1 MDFSQMN
8 IQQLLEYLKTQSPR
22 MYDALSTPVYD
33 PEEFPFYDPDPMSD
47 LGFDKDLMN
56 TIGRGYDPNLM
67 VEDALRDTPWYLKN
81 DYRSNVDVLRQ
92 LRDVSNDSGNPVTEF
107 PSDSY
112 DPLIFY
118 EEEYPGTT
126 VAETSGI
133 NRSDYP
139 AAESANF
146 FNRFSDEDLLK
157 LLNKK
162 KA

>member
-1 MDFSQMN
+1 MDYSKLTPK
-8 IQQLLEYLKTQSPR
+8 QLLEILKTQSPR
-22 MYDALSTPVYD
+22 MYDALSTPLDY

-47 LGFDKDLMN
+47 LGFDKDLIN
-56 TIGRGYDPNLM
+56 TVGRGYDPNLI
-67 VEDALRDTPWYLKN
+67 VEDSLRNTPWHLKN

-92 LRDVSNDSGNPVTEF
+92 LRDVSNDLGNPVTGF
-107 PSDSY
+107 PSDGY
-112 DPLIFY
+112 DP
-118 EEEYPGTT
+118 
-126 VAETSGI
+126 GI

-157 LLNKK
+157 LLNKR

>member
-8 IQQLLEYLKTQSPR
+8 IQQLLGYLKTQSPR

-56 TIGRGYDPNLM
+56 TIGRGYDPNLI
-67 VEDALRDTPWYLKN
+67 VEDSLRDTPWYLKN

-112 DPLIFY
+112 NPLISY
-118 EEEYPGTT
+118 EEGYPGIT
-126 VAETSGI
+126 VAEASGI
-133 NRSDYP
+133 NKSDYP

-146 FNRFSDEDLLK
+146 FNRFSDENLLK
-157 LLNKK
+157 LLNKR